1 METTVFSH
9 FFKCGVSL
17 IEKAWAKV
25 HGNYDRIVMGSCDLG
40 FACLCGVPSFTFKN
54 NEYRGARKL
63 ELWQEIT
70 SA

>member
-1 METTVFSH
+1 M
-9 FFKCGVSL
+9 

-25 HGNYDRIVMGSCDLG
+25 HGNYDKIVMGSCDLG
-40 FACLCGVPSFTFKN
+40 FACLCGVPSFTYKN

-63 ELWQEIT
+63 ELWQEII

>member
-1 METTVFSH
+1 
-9 FFKCGVSL
+9 L

-40 FACLCGVPSFTFKN
+40 FACLCGVPSFTYKN

-63 ELWQEIT
+63 ELW
-70 SA
+70 